1 MIKSE
6 VKTERERGNL
16 DEPKSASAG
25 GDAPHSDRFYIGGLR
40 PRKLRETWRCR
51 CDSPCHFQISICKN
65 AESSKPQPYQ
75 VNSNFDFQQNLAAAL
90 EITLNFIG
98 SVLTQ
103 VSFIRFS
110 NIKLHL
116 FFLLLFFFLHF
127 FFFFSQ
133 LGNYKNK
140 ILKIL

>member
-16 DEPKSASAG
+16 DEPKSAGAG

-75 VNSNFDFQQNLAAAL
+75 VNSNFDFQQNLAAAF
-90 EITLNFIG
+90 EVTLTFIG

-103 VSFIRFS
+103 LSCFS
-110 NIKLHL
+110 NIKLHI
-116 FFLLLFFFLHF
+116 FFLFLFFFLLF
-127 FFFFSQ
+127 CFLFQ